1 MGLSEESRPGEVP
14 PVRFHPPRC
23 VRCFHTLVGLPERGA
38 CPECGTT
45 FDRES
50 RWDWV
55 ERVAEPGWRGVAW
68 HFLPLGI
75 GLAVLVLAAIRV
87 VDTGS
92 EDLWVSVAVWTA
104 LTMLASTFV
113 HSTVRSFRRISMLH
127 RIRVED
133 GVATPRDAIWRWVVP
148 PLVGL
153 AITALAFVAWG
164 VSCVGCFANRV
175 DW

>member
-1 MGLSEESRPGEVP
+1 MGLSEEPRPA
-14 PVRFHPPRC
+14 RFHPPRC

-38 CPECGTT
+38 CPECGTA
-45 FDRES
+45 FDGES

-75 GLAVLVLAAIRV
+75 GLVVLVLAAIRV
-87 VDTGS
+87 VDTSS
-92 EDLWVSVAVWTA
+92 EELWVSVAVWTA
-104 LTMLASTFV
+104 MAMLVVTFA
-113 HSTVRSFRRISMLH
+113 HSTIRSFRRISMLH

-133 GVATPRDAIWRWVVP
+133 GVATPRDAIWRWVIP

-153 AITALAFVAWG
+153 VMTALAFVAWS
-164 VSCVGCFANRV
+164 VSCFGCFMPRTN
-175 DW
+175 W

>member
-1 MGLSEESRPGEVP
+1 MGLSEEPRPA
-14 PVRFHPPRC
+14 RYHPPRC

-38 CPECGTT
+38 CPECGTA
-45 FDRES
+45 FDGES

-55 ERVAEPGWRGVAW
+55 ERIAEPGWRGVAW
-68 HFLPLGI
+68 HSLPLGI
-75 GLAVLVLAAIRV
+75 GLVVLVLAAIRV

-92 EDLWVSVAVWTA
+92 EELWVSVAVWTA
-104 LTMLASTFV
+104 MAMLVVTFA
-113 HSTVRSFRRISMLH
+113 HSTIRSFRRISMLH

-133 GVATPRDAIWRWVVP
+133 GVATPRDAVWRWVIP

-153 AITALAFVAWG
+153 AVTAVAFVVWSAT
-164 VSCVGCFANRV
+164 CCGCFVNRV